1 MTLPPSLAVDSPRI
15 VCRLKKSLYGLKQ
28 ASRQWYEKLVSS
40 LCSKGYIH
48 LDSDYSLFYKRKG
61 ASLVFVAIYVDDV
74 ILTGTD
80 LEEIN
85 SLKSFLHDQFKI
97 KDLGRLHYFLGLE
110 ILYRPDGVL
119 ISQRK
124 FTTDLLK
131 EFDSFDCKVAA
142 SPLDCTEKLKATDGK
157 LLSDPTYYRKLIGK
171 PNFLTNTRMDIAY
184 SVQHLSQFMQTPRE
198 PHLKAGYHVLR
209 YLRQDPTIGIFISN
223 KPDLTVSAY
232 CDSDWA
238 ACPDSRKSVSG
249 YLVLM
254 GYSPISW
261 KSKKQA
267 TVSLSSAAVEY
278 RAVRLVVGELV
289 FCDSQ
294 AAVHIAKN
302 LVFHERT
309 KHIEIDCHFVR
320 DKLQQG
326 LITLHHISTDSQ
338 LADIFTK
345 ALTGVKHT
353 TLLTK
358 LSVVVVVV
366 VGLGLLTLLQ
376 GHVEVVV
383 VGNDDGNEGV
393 RDATIVQWTCGVGVV
408 LVVVGILIVLFGNP

>member
-1 MTLPPSLAVDSPRI
+1 MVTVSCTCNFSKSAFL
-15 VCRLKKSLYGLKQ
+15 VCFEY
-28 ASRQWYEKLVSS
+28 
-40 LCSKGYIH
+40 
-48 LDSDYSLFYKRKG
+48 
-61 ASLVFVAIYVDDV
+61 
-74 ILTGTD
+74 
-80 LEEIN
+80 
-85 SLKSFLHDQFKI
+85 
-97 KDLGRLHYFLGLE
+97 
-110 ILYRPDGVL
+110 GVL
-119 ISQRK
+119 Q
-124 FTTDLLK
+124 
-131 EFDSFDCKVAA
+131 FDSFNCKVAA

-157 LLSDPTYYRKLIGK
+157 PLSDPTYYRKLIGK
-171 PNFLTNTRMDIAY
+171 LNFLTNTRMDIAY

-209 YLRQDPTIGIFISN
+209 YLRQDPTMGIFISN

-254 GYSPISW
+254 GDSPISW

-267 TVSLSSAAVEY
+267 TVSLSSAEAEY
-278 RAVRLVVGELV
+278 RAVRQVVGELV
-289 FCDSQ
+289 WFERLLNELCVHCSLPIQIFCDSQ

-302 LVFHERT
+302 PVFHERT

-358 LSVVVVVV
+358 LSVNS
-366 VGLGLLTLLQ
+366 LTSNLW
-376 GHVEVVV
+376 GGDE
-383 VGNDDGNEGV
+383 
-393 RDATIVQWTCGVGVV
+393 I
-408 LVVVGILIVLFGNP
+408 